1 MVRVALFLTLFS
13 SVTIA
18 ASEWKVA
25 VPDYPWA
32 FPRDHWAHDGYRTE
46 WWYFTGHLETE
57 DASRRFGYQF
67 TFFRIGVL
75 DEPPEL
81 DSEWVSTSVIMGH
94 AAMTNLASGEHVFA
108 EVFYREMP
116 LLAQFSQFNQ
126 FNSFSAYPEPRIGWS
141 RGPGGTGDLWTLDWN
156 GNGFDIAAR
165 DVHQGMGFRLET
177 EAAKPV
183 VFQGPNG
190 FSRKSDEPG
199 AASQYYSLTRLA
211 TRGEVELGGERFRVT
226 GESWMDKE
234 FSSSHLAENQV
245 GWDWFSLQLDD
256 GRELMLYLMRAADG
270 TVDYAAGTLIDTGGE
285 ARYLTMDEDDFDV
298 DVLEHWTSPE
308 TGARY
313 PSRWRIRL
321 PEAELEL
328 EIHALAADQ
337 ENRSR
342 LPGGVYYW
350 EGAVAVSGGET
361 GRGFVELAGYGE
373 GNRPPV

>member
-1 MVRVALFLTLFS
+1 MLRVAFLLFLTLAS
-13 SVTIA
+13 
-18 ASEWKVA
+18 SEWKVA
-25 VPDYPWA
+25 VPDYPWS

-46 WWYFTGHLETE
+46 WWYFTGHLEAE

-75 DEPPEL
+75 TDPPDL

-94 AAMTNLASGEHVFA
+94 AAVTDLVSGEHVFA

-116 LLAQFSQFNQ
+116 LLAAFN
-126 FNSFSAYPEPRIGWS
+126 AYPEARIGWS
-141 RGPGGTGDLWTLDWN
+141 RGPAGTGDLWTLDWN

-165 DVHQGMGFRLET
+165 DARQGMGFRLET
-177 EAAKPV
+177 KASKPV
-183 VFQGPNG
+183 VFHGPNG

-199 AASQYYSLTRLA
+199 AASQYYSFTRLV
-211 TRGEVELGGERFRVT
+211 TSGEVEFEGERIRVN

-234 FSSSHLAENQV
+234 LSSSHLAENQV

-256 GRELMLYLMRAADG
+256 GRELMLYLMREAG
-270 TVDYAAGTLIDTGGE
+270 GPVDYAAGTLIDTEGE
-285 ARYLTMDEDDFDV
+285 ALHLRMDDFDV

-313 PSRWRIRL
+313 PSRWRVRL
-321 PEAELEL
+321 PDVELEL
-328 EIHALAADQ
+328 EVQSLAADQ

-350 EGAVAVSGGET
+350 EGAVVVSGTET
-361 GRGFVELAGYGE
+361 GRGFVELAGYGD

>member
-1 MVRVALFLTLFS
+1 VLRVAFLLFLTLAS
-13 SVTIA
+13 
-18 ASEWKVA
+18 SEWKVA
-25 VPDYPWA
+25 VPDYPWS

-75 DEPPEL
+75 TDPPDL

-94 AAMTNLASGEHVFA
+94 AAVTDLVSGEHVFA

-116 LLAQFSQFNQ
+116 LLAAFN
-126 FNSFSAYPEPRIGWS
+126 AYPEARIGWS
-141 RGPGGTGDLWTLDWN
+141 RGPAGTGDLWTLDWN

-165 DVHQGMGFRLET
+165 DARQGMGFRLET
-177 EAAKPV
+177 KASKPV
-183 VFQGPNG
+183 VFHGPNG

-199 AASQYYSLTRLA
+199 AASQYYSFTRLV
-211 TRGEVELGGERFRVT
+211 TSGEVEFEGERIRVN

-234 FSSSHLAENQV
+234 LSSSHLAENQV

-256 GRELMLYLMRAADG
+256 GRELMLYLMREAG
-270 TVDYAAGTLIDTGGE
+270 GPVDYAAGTLIDTEGE
-285 ARYLTMDEDDFDV
+285 ALHLRMDDFDV

-313 PSRWRIRL
+313 PSRWRVRL
-321 PEAELEL
+321 PDVELEL
-328 EIHALAADQ
+328 EVQSLAADQ

-350 EGAVAVSGGET
+350 EGAVVVSGTET
-361 GRGFVELAGYGE
+361 GRGFVELAGYGD

>member
-1 MVRVALFLTLFS
+1 MVRVAFLLLL
-13 SVTIA
+13 TIA
-18 ASEWKVA
+18 STEWKVA
-25 VPDYPWA
+25 VPDYPWS
-32 FPRDHWAHDGYRTE
+32 FPRDHWAHEGYRTE
-46 WWYFTGHLETE
+46 WWYFTGHLEAE

-67 TFFRIGVL
+67 TFFRIGVVN
-75 DEPPEL
+75 DPPAL
-81 DSEWVSTSVIMGH
+81 DSDWASTSVIMGH
-94 AAMTNLASGEHVFA
+94 AAVTDLVSGEHVFA

-116 LLAQFSQFNQ
+116 LLA
-126 FNSFSAYPEPRIGWS
+126 SFGAYPEPRIGWS
-141 RGPGGTGDLWTLDWN
+141 RGPAGTGDLWTLDWN

-165 DVHQGMGFRLET
+165 DVSQGMGLRLET
-177 EAAKPV
+177 DAAKPV

-190 FSRKSDEPG
+190 FSRKSDEPD

-211 TRGEVELGGERFRVT
+211 TSGEVELGGERFRVT

-256 GRELMLYLMRAADG
+256 GRELMLYLMREADG
-270 TVDYAAGTLIDTGGE
+270 TVDYAAGTLIDTEGE
-285 ARYLTMDEDDFDV
+285 AMYLTMHEDDFNV
-298 DVLEHWTSPE
+298 DVLEHWTSPA

-313 PSRWRIRL
+313 PSRWRVRL

-328 EIHALAADQ
+328 EIRSLAADQ

-350 EGAVAVSGGET
+350 EGAVTVSGGET
-361 GRGFVELAGYGE
+361 GRGFVELAGYGD

>member
-1 MVRVALFLTLFS
+1 
-13 SVTIA
+13 
-18 ASEWKVA
+18 
-25 VPDYPWA
+25 
-32 FPRDHWAHDGYRTE
+32 
-46 WWYFTGHLETE
+46 
-57 DASRRFGYQF
+57 
-67 TFFRIGVL
+67 
-75 DEPPEL
+75 
-81 DSEWVSTSVIMGH
+81 
-94 AAMTNLASGEHVFA
+94 VFA

-116 LLAQFSQFNQ
+116 LLA
-126 FNSFSAYPEPRIGWS
+126 SFSAYPEPRIGWS
-141 RGPGGTGDLWTLDWN
+141 RGPAGTGDLWTLDWN
-156 GNGFDIAAR
+156 GNGFDISAR
-165 DVHQGMGFRLET
+165 DVSQGMGFRIET
-177 EAAKPV
+177 KALKPV

-199 AASQYYSLTRLA
+199 AASQYYSLTRLE
-211 TRGEVELGGERFRVT
+211 TSGEVEIGGERFRVT

-256 GRELMLYLMRAADG
+256 GRELMLYRMRRADG
-270 TVDYAAGTLIDTGGE
+270 SVDFANGTLVDVAGE
-285 ARYLTMDEDDFDV
+285 PEYLAMDDFTV

-313 PSRWRIRL
+313 PSRWRVRMRT
-321 PEAELEL
+321 EELEL
-328 EIHALAADQ
+328 EVRALADDQ

-350 EGAVAVSGGET
+350 EGAVEVSGSAS

>member
-1 MVRVALFLTLFS
+1 MVRVAFVLFLTM
-13 SVTIA
+13 
-18 ASEWKVA
+18 ASNEWKVA

-46 WWYFTGHLETE
+46 WWYFTGHLEAE

-75 DEPPEL
+75 TDPPDL

-94 AAMTNLASGEHVFA
+94 AAVTDLVSGEHVFA

-116 LLAQFSQFNQ
+116 LLASFN
-126 FNSFSAYPEPRIGWS
+126 AYPEARIGWS
-141 RGPGGTGDLWTLDWN
+141 RGPAGTGDLWTLDWN

-165 DVHQGMGFRLET
+165 DARQGMGFRLET
-177 EAAKPV
+177 KASKPV
-183 VFQGPNG
+183 VFHGPNG

-199 AASQYYSLTRLA
+199 AASQYYSFTRLV
-211 TRGEVELGGERFRVT
+211 TSGEVEFEGERIRVN

-234 FSSSHLAENQV
+234 LSSSHLAENQV

-256 GRELMLYLMRAADG
+256 GRELMLYLMREAG
-270 TVDYAAGTLIDTGGE
+270 GPVDYAAGTLIGTEGE
-285 ARYLTMDEDDFDV
+285 ALHLRMDDFDV

-313 PSRWRIRL
+313 PSRWRVRL
-321 PEAELEL
+321 PAAELEL
-328 EIHALAADQ
+328 EVQSLAADQ

-350 EGAVAVSGGET
+350 EGAVVVSGTET
-361 GRGFVELAGYGE
+361 GRGFVELAGYGD

>member
-1 MVRVALFLTLFS
+1 LFLTLAS
-13 SVTIA
+13 
-18 ASEWKVA
+18 SEWKVA
-25 VPDYPWA
+25 VPDYPWS

-75 DEPPEL
+75 TDPPDL

-94 AAMTNLASGEHVFA
+94 AAVTDLVSGEHVFA

-116 LLAQFSQFNQ
+116 LLAAFN
-126 FNSFSAYPEPRIGWS
+126 AYPEARIGWS
-141 RGPGGTGDLWTLDWN
+141 RGPAGTGDLWTLDWN

-165 DVHQGMGFRLET
+165 DARQGMGFRLET
-177 EAAKPV
+177 KASKPV
-183 VFQGPNG
+183 VFHGPNG
-190 FSRKSDEPG
+190 FSRKSDESG
-199 AASQYYSLTRLA
+199 AASQYYSFTRLV
-211 TRGEVELGGERFRVT
+211 TSGEVEFEGERIRVN

-234 FSSSHLAENQV
+234 LSSSHLAENQV

-256 GRELMLYLMRAADG
+256 GRELMLYLMREAG
-270 TVDYAAGTLIDTGGE
+270 GPVDYAAGTLIDTEGE
-285 ARYLTMDEDDFDV
+285 ALHLRMDDFDV

-313 PSRWRIRL
+313 PSRWRVRL
-321 PEAELEL
+321 PDVELEL
-328 EIHALAADQ
+328 EVQSLAADQ

-350 EGAVAVSGGET
+350 EGAVVVSGTET
-361 GRGFVELAGYGE
+361 GRGFVELAGYGD